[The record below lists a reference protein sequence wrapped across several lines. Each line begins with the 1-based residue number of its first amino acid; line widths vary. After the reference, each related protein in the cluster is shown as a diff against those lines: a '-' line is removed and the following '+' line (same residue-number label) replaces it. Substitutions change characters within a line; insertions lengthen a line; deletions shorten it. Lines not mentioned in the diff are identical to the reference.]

1 MKNEGRSEALP
12 TGGLFLIFS
21 AVVAAVMSVSN
32 WGAGEVA
39 MSVAAGVVA
48 VVSFVSSVA
57 CFLAQAEE
65 TAPEGVAHGL

>member
-1 MKNEGRSEALP
+1 MNNLGRSEALP

-21 AVVAAVMSVSN
+21 AVVAAVMGVSY
-32 WGAGEVA
+32 WGAGEVV

-65 TAPEGVAHGL
+65 PSPESVAHGL